1 MKPPT
6 DISPF
11 IYDLAAEQFEALV
24 TALLQADGYVL
35 TGEMIYPHGI
45 EFYAMKDGVKT
56 GVTIKHR
63 RSLSPKAVD
72 DFSEQSIFDPN
83 WPHNLLL
90 VTSAPVSEKLSII
103 LRNKLINCHLE
114 ILGFEQLQKL
124 ICKHSAVADQFLN
137 KVAARRQLEKLK
149 LRFSIIV
156 ALICSVVL
164 FWTHGLPSKPLQPLD
179 DRIKNVESAL
189 ASIRGLEE
197 ALGKVKEDMVVAE
210 SATREINKKYA
221 EAKELQKLTDV
232 QLQMLKDTLQ
242 SDKWWRTT
250 MNYIIGF
257 VLGVASSF
265 VASIL
270 YARWKQNQALQS
282 GS

>member
-1 MKPPT
+1 
-6 DISPF
+6 
-11 IYDLAAEQFEALV
+11 
-24 TALLQADGYVL
+24 
-35 TGEMIYPHGI
+35 
-45 EFYAMKDGVKT
+45 
-56 GVTIKHR
+56 
-63 RSLSPKAVD
+63 
-72 DFSEQSIFDPN
+72 
-83 WPHNLLL
+83 
-90 VTSAPVSEKLSII
+90 
-103 LRNKLINCHLE
+103 
-114 ILGFEQLQKL
+114 
-124 ICKHSAVADQFLN
+124 
-137 KVAARRQLEKLK
+137 
-149 LRFSIIV
+149 
-156 ALICSVVL
+156 
-164 FWTHGLPSKPLQPLD
+164 LQPLD